1 MKRIIVPIASALLL
15 SACANSALTVE
26 TPDRSNYRSATAQ
39 VERDREMVVPVDA
52 ENLTYTQKK
61 LEEEL
66 FGGDTPLFEQGDGL
80 TVRYRYVG
88 FNEGSRVGRYLTAG
102 LTGGSKVVLEVDFVG
117 PDGTVLSTVR
127 GEGSVSGGMFGGSN
141 KSGIDKAVKRVA
153 EYAAMHYR

>member
-1 MKRIIVPIASALLL
+1 MKKMIVCAALALSL
-15 SACANSALTVE
+15 SACANSALTIE
-26 TPDRSNYRSATAQ
+26 SADRSDYRSITAM

-52 ENLTYTQKK
+52 ENLTYTQKQ
-61 LEEEL
+61 LEEAL
-66 FGGDTPLFEQGDGL
+66 FAGDAPLFKRGDGL

-141 KSGIDKAVKRVA
+141 KSGIDKAVDRVA